1 MGSAGLTGLHA
12 AARRMGVPFNTEAL
26 PRDGFV
32 EVNGLRHHYLDWGK
46 NGDWAEDGDWDNPD
60 RPAVLLLHGFA
71 QSGHSFD
78 FVSLALC
85 GKFRVIALDLRG
97 HGESDWS
104 EAVDYKRE
112 TMLTD
117 VVGIMEHLN
126 VASASFVG
134 LSLGGTISYMLAAAR
149 PELVRSL
156 VIVDIAPRVEQVG
169 VNRVRGFVEGDDYFD
184 SLEAMIEAVRAF
196 RPGRTDEQLR
206 GSVLRNAKRLD
217 DGRWSWKYDPVM
229 RRPEGRPKTG
239 PEQENELWSALEA
252 VRCPA
257 LVVRGEVSDVIS
269 PETVDEM
276 VTRIPNAS
284 AVTVEN
290 AGHLVPGD
298 NPVGFIQAIEPFLS
312 GTAPV

>member
-1 MGSAGLTGLHA
+1 
-12 AARRMGVPFNTEAL
+12 MGVPFNSEAL
-26 PRDGFV
+26 PRDGFA
-32 EVNGLRHHYLDWGK
+32 EVNGLRHHYLDWG
-46 NGDWAEDGDWDNPD
+46 GDWGEPD
-60 RPAVLLLHGFA
+60 RPTVLLLHGFA

-78 FVSLALC
+78 FVSLSLC
-85 GKFRVIALDLRG
+85 EKFRVIALDLRG

-104 EAVDYKRE
+104 KAVDYKRE

-117 VVGIMEHLN
+117 VVGIMGHLGLD
-126 VASASFVG
+126 SASFVG

-196 RPGRTDEQLR
+196 RPGRTEEQLK
-206 GSVLRNAKRLD
+206 GSVLRNAKRLE

-229 RRPEGRPKTG
+229 RRAEGRPKTG
-239 PEQENELWSALEA
+239 PDQENELWSALEA
-252 VRCPA
+252 AACPA
-257 LVVRGEVSDVIS
+257 LVVRGAESDIVS
-269 PETVDEM
+269 PETVAEM
-276 VTRIPNAS
+276 VRRIPDAR
-284 AVTVEN
+284 AVTVER

-298 NPVGFIQAIEPFLS
+298 NPVGFIQAIEPFLLD
-312 GTAPV
+312 TAAV

>member
-1 MGSAGLTGLHA
+1 MNKDESVGLGSAGLTGLHA
-12 AARRMGVPFNTEAL
+12 AARRMGVPFSSEAL

-32 EVNGLRHHYLDWGK
+32 QVNGLRHHYLDWG
-46 NGDWAEDGDWDNPD
+46 EPEL
-60 RPAVLLLHGFA
+60 PAVLLLHGFA

-85 GKFRVIALDLRG
+85 EKFRVIALDLRG

-104 EAVDYKRE
+104 EAIDYRRE

-117 VVGIMEHLN
+117 VAGVMEHLGLD
-126 VASASFVG
+126 SASLVG
-134 LSLGGTISYMLAAAR
+134 LSLGGTVGYMLAAAK

-184 SLEAMIEAVRAF
+184 SIEVMIEAVRAF
-196 RPGRTDEQLR
+196 RPGRTDEQLK
-206 GSVLRNAKRLD
+206 GSVLRNARRLD

-239 PEQENELWSALEA
+239 PDQENELWSALEA
-252 VRCPA
+252 VRCPT
-257 LVVRGEVSDVIS
+257 LVIRGADSDVVS
-269 PETVDEM
+269 PATVEEM
-276 VTRIPNAS
+276 VSRIPDAS
-284 AVTVEN
+284 AVTVEK

-298 NPVGFIQAIEPFLS
+298 NPVGFIRAIEPFLRGS
-312 GTAPV
+312 ATV

>member
-1 MGSAGLTGLHA
+1 VGLGSAGLTGLHA
-12 AARRMGVPFNTEAL
+12 AARRMGVPFSSEAL

-32 EVNGLRHHYLDWGK
+32 RVNGLRHHYLDW
-46 NGDWAEDGDWDNPD
+46 DGDWGEPE

-85 GKFRVIALDLRG
+85 ERFRVIALDLRG

-104 EAVDYKRE
+104 EAVDYRRE
-112 TMLTD
+112 SMLTD
-117 VVGIMEHLN
+117 VVGIMNHLELD
-126 VASASFVG
+126 SASFVG

-184 SLEAMIEAVRAF
+184 SMEEMIEAVRAF
-196 RPGRTDEQLR
+196 RPGRTEEQLK

-229 RRPEGRPKTG
+229 RRPESPTKTG
-239 PEQENELWSALEA
+239 PDQEKGLWRALEA
-252 VRCPA
+252 VRCPT
-257 LVVRGEVSDVIS
+257 LVVRGAESDIVS
-269 PETVDEM
+269 PETAAEM
-276 VTRIPNAS
+276 VSRIPDARG
-284 AVTVEN
+284 VTVEA

-298 NPVGFIQAIEPFLS
+298 NPVGFIRAIQPFLL
-312 GTAPV
+312 GIAAI

>member
-1 MGSAGLTGLHA
+1 M
-12 AARRMGVPFNTEAL
+12 
-26 PRDGFV
+26 
-32 EVNGLRHHYLDWGK
+32 
-46 NGDWAEDGDWDNPD
+46 
-60 RPAVLLLHGFA
+60 LLLHGFA

-85 GKFRVIALDLRG
+85 EKFRVIALDLRG

-104 EAVDYKRE
+104 EAIDYRRE

-117 VVGIMEHLN
+117 VAGVMEHLGLD
-126 VASASFVG
+126 SASLVG
-134 LSLGGTISYMLAAAR
+134 LSLGGTVGYMLAAAK

-184 SLEAMIEAVRAF
+184 SIEVMIEAVRAF
-196 RPGRTDEQLR
+196 RPGRTDEQLK
-206 GSVLRNAKRLD
+206 GSVLRNARRLD

-239 PEQENELWSALEA
+239 PDQENELWSALEA
-252 VRCPA
+252 VRCPT
-257 LVVRGEVSDVIS
+257 LVIRGADSDVVS
-269 PETVDEM
+269 PATVDEM
-276 VTRIPNAS
+276 VSRIPDAS
-284 AVTVEN
+284 AVTVEK

-298 NPVGFIQAIEPFLS
+298 NPVGFIRAIEPFLRGS
-312 GTAPV
+312 ATV